1 MRRVGWRWSTCGRA
15 LLPLAIS
22 QTGRLRSTLTPP
34 GGNSATRSN
43 ISDWT
48 AEVVPPG
55 NKRRKC
61 EGGRWGGGRGVG
73 PLSL

>member
-34 GGNSATRSN
+34 GGNSATR
-43 ISDWT
+43 
-48 AEVVPPG
+48 
-55 NKRRKC
+55 
-61 EGGRWGGGRGVG
+61 EGGGVCVVGGGGCGGGGVYVG
-73 PLSL
+73 ELYCL